1 MNIFVVDQDTMK
13 CAQALDDLRL
23 NKMIIETA
31 QLLSTAM
38 RVQGYA
44 GNDIYKSTHVNHPC
58 AIWARES
65 SENYRWLLL
74 YMSDLVE
81 ERNRRTGK
89 DHKSYQIFN
98 TLCGGPKLMPQGPM
112 TQFANCSAYLYAD
125 FNKTG
130 IFRAYQLTLI
140 DKWAKDKRPPKW
152 TNASKPSWA

>member
-1 MNIFVVDQDTMK
+1 MNIFIVSSDTDL

-38 RVQGYA
+38 RERGYI

-58 AIWARES
+58 SVWTRES

-81 ERNRRTGK
+81 ERQIRTGK
-89 DHKSYQIFN
+89 NHKSYEIFN
-98 TLCGGPKLMPQGPM
+98 TLCGGTKLMPQGPL
-112 TQFANCSAYLYAD
+112 TPFANCSMFKNTNVLEAY
-125 FNKTG
+125 K
-130 IFRAYQLTLI
+130 LTLI
-140 DKWAKDKRPPKW
+140 TKWNNDKRPPKW
-152 TNASKPSWA
+152 TKRDKPNWA